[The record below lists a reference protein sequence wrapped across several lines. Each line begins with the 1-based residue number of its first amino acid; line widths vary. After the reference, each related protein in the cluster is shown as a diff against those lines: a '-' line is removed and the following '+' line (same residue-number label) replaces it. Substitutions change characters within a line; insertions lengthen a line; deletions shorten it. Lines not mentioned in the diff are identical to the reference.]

1 MKKKYKLLT
10 ILKKIKKNSLFNS
23 LGTLNNEKNKLEN
36 VNLELQKLL
45 EKSSFKEGSVIS
57 SSQLK
62 NNSFF
67 RADIN
72 EKIEISK
79 NRKLHIEKEITG
91 YVSQISKV
99 NKQQEIIQK
108 KIHEDFIIGQN
119 EKDLKNHQNF
129 KVKNVL

>member
-45 EKSSFKEGSVIS
+45 DKSSFKEGSVIS

-67 RADIN
+67 RADIT
-72 EKIEISK
+72 EKIEISR
-79 NRKLHIEKEITG
+79 NRKLHIEKEISG

>member
-45 EKSSFKEGSVIS
+45 DNCSFKEGSVIS

-67 RADIN
+67 RNNIN
-72 EKIEISK
+72 EKIEISR
-79 NRKLHIEKEITG
+79 NRKFHIEKEITG

-99 NKQQEIIQK
+99 NKQQEIIKK

-119 EKDLKNHQNF
+119 KKDLKNHQNF

>member
-36 VNLELQKLL
+36 VNLELQKVLDNCSL
-45 EKSSFKEGSVIS
+45 KEGSVIT

-67 RADIN
+67 RDNIN
-72 EKIEISK
+72 EKIEISR
-79 NRKLHIEKEITG
+79 NRKFHIEKEITG

-99 NKQQEIIQK
+99 NKQQEVIKK

>member
-23 LGTLNNEKNKLEN
+23 LGTLNNEKNKLKN

-45 EKSSFKEGSVIS
+45 DQSSFKEGSIIS

-67 RADIN
+67 REDIN

-79 NRKLHIEKEITG
+79 NRELHIEKEITG

-129 KVKNVL
+129 KVKSVL

>member
-1 MKKKYKLLT
+1 MKKRYKLLT
-10 ILKKIKKNSLFNS
+10 ILKKIKKNNLFNS
-23 LGTLNNEKNKLEN
+23 LGTLNNEKNKLKN

-45 EKSSFKEGSVIS
+45 DESSLKEGSIMS

-67 RADIN
+67 REDIN

-79 NRKLHIEKEITG
+79 NRELHIEKEITG
-91 YVSQISKV
+91 YVNQISKV
-99 NKQQEIIQK
+99 DKQQEIIQK

-129 KVKNVL
+129 KVKSVL

>member
-10 ILKKIKKNSLFNS
+10 ILKKIKKNNLFNS
-23 LGTLNNEKNKLEN
+23 LGTLNNEKNKLKN

-45 EKSSFKEGSVIS
+45 DKSSFKEGSIIS

-67 RADIN
+67 REDIN

-79 NRKLHIEKEITG
+79 NRELHIEKEITG

-129 KVKNVL
+129 KVKSVL

>member
-45 EKSSFKEGSVIS
+45 DSCSFKEGSVIS

-67 RADIN
+67 RNNIN
-72 EKIEISK
+72 EKIEISR
-79 NRKLHIEKEITG
+79 NRKFHIEKEITG

-108 KIHEDFIIGQN
+108 KIHEDLIIGQN

>member
-1 MKKKYKLLT
+1 MKKRYKLLT
-10 ILKKIKKNSLFNS
+10 IIKKIKKNSLFNS
-23 LGTLNNEKNKLEN
+23 LGTLNNEKNKLKN
-36 VNLELQKLL
+36 INLELQKLL
-45 EKSSFKEGSVIS
+45 DKSSFKEGSIIS

-67 RADIN
+67 REDVN
-72 EKIEISK
+72 QKIEISK
-79 NRKLHIEKEITG
+79 NRELHIEKEITG
-91 YVSQISKV
+91 YISQISKV

>member
-45 EKSSFKEGSVIS
+45 DKSSFKEGSVIS
-57 SSQLK
+57 ASQLK

-67 RADIN
+67 RTDIS

-79 NRKLHIEKEITG
+79 NRKLHIEEEISG
-91 YVSQISKV
+91 YVGQISKV

-119 EKDLKNHQNF
+119 EKDLKNNQNF
-129 KVKNVL
+129 KGKNVL

>member
-10 ILKKIKKNSLFNS
+10 VLKKIKKNSLFNS
-23 LGTLNNEKNKLEN
+23 LGTLHNEKNKLEN
-36 VNLELQKLL
+36 VNSELQKLRD
-45 EKSSFKEGSVIS
+45 KSSFKEGSVIS
-57 SSQLK
+57 SSQLI

-67 RADIN
+67 RANIN
-72 EKIEISK
+72 EKIEISR
-79 NRKLHIEKEITG
+79 NRKIHIEKEITG

>member
-1 MKKKYKLLT
+1 MKKRYKLLT

-36 VNLELQKLL
+36 INLELQQLL
-45 EKSSFKEGSVIS
+45 DKSSFKEGAIIS
-57 SSQLK
+57 SSKLK
-62 NNSFF
+62 NNSYF
-67 RADIN
+67 RENVN
-72 EKIEISK
+72 EKIEISR
-79 NRKLHIEKEITG
+79 NRKLHIEKEITE

-108 KIHEDFIIGQN
+108 KIHEDFIIRQN

-129 KVKNVL
+129 KVRNVL

>member
-1 MKKKYKLLT
+1 MKKKYKLLA

-91 YVSQISKV
+91 YVGQISKV

>member
-23 LGTLNNEKNKLEN
+23 LGTLNNEKNKLDN

-45 EKSSFKEGSVIS
+45 DSCNFKEGSVIT

-67 RADIN
+67 RDNIN
-72 EKIEISK
+72 EKIEISR
-79 NRKLHIEKEITG
+79 NRKFHIEKEITG

-108 KIHEDFIIGQN
+108 KIDEDFIIGQN

>member
-1 MKKKYKLLT
+1 MKKRYKLLT

-23 LGTLNNEKNKLEN
+23 LGTLNNEKHKLKN
-36 VNLELQKLL
+36 INLELQKLL
-45 EKSSFKEGSVIS
+45 DKSSFKEGSIIS

-67 RADIN
+67 RKDIS

-79 NRKLHIEKEITG
+79 NRELHIEKEITG
-91 YVSQISKV
+91 YVGQISKV

-129 KVKNVL
+129 KIKSVL

>member
-10 ILKKIKKNSLFNS
+10 ILKKIKRNSLFNS

-79 NRKLHIEKEITG
+79 NRKLHIEKEISG
-91 YVSQISKV
+91 YVGQISKV

-108 KIHEDFIIGQN
+108 KIHEDFIIQQN
-119 EKDLKNHQNF
+119 EKDLKDHQNF
-129 KVKNVL
+129 KVKSVL

>member
-10 ILKKIKKNSLFNS
+10 ILKKIKKNNLYNS
-23 LGTLNNEKNKLEN
+23 LGTLNTEKKKLESIN
-36 VNLELQKLL
+36 SELQKLL
-45 EKSSFKEGSVIS
+45 NNSSFKEGSIIK

-67 RADIN
+67 KADIS
-72 EKIEISK
+72 EKIEISR
-79 NRKLHIEKEITG
+79 NRKFHIEKEITG

-99 NKQQEIIQK
+99 NKQQEIMQK
-108 KIHEDFIIGQN
+108 KIHRDLIIRQN

-129 KVKNVL
+129 KVKSAL

>member
-1 MKKKYKLLT
+1 MKKRYKLLT

-36 VNLELQKLL
+36 INLELQQLL
-45 EKSSFKEGSVIS
+45 DKSSFKEGAIIS
-57 SSQLK
+57 SSKLK
-62 NNSFF
+62 NNSYF
-67 RADIN
+67 REKIN
-72 EKIEISK
+72 EKIEISR
-79 NRKLHIEKEITG
+79 NRKLHIEKEITE

-108 KIHEDFIIGQN
+108 KIHEDFIIRQN

-129 KVKNVL
+129 KVRNVL

>member
-1 MKKKYKLLT
+1 MKKRYKLLT
-10 ILKKIKKNSLFNS
+10 ILKKIKKNNLFNS
-23 LGTLNNEKNKLEN
+23 LGTLNNEKNKLKN
-36 VNLELQKLL
+36 VNSELQKLL
-45 EKSSFKEGSVIS
+45 DESSLKEGSIMS

-67 RADIN
+67 REDIN

-79 NRKLHIEKEITG
+79 NRELHIEKEITG
-91 YVSQISKV
+91 YVNQISKV
-99 NKQQEIIQK
+99 DKQQEIIQK

-129 KVKNVL
+129 KVKSVL

>member
-45 EKSSFKEGSVIS
+45 DSCNFKEGSVIT

-62 NNSFF
+62 NLKKPKTKYSMFWCEV
-67 RADIN
+67 IN
-72 EKIEISK
+72 
-79 NRKLHIEKEITG
+79 
-91 YVSQISKV
+91 
-99 NKQQEIIQK
+99 K
-108 KIHEDFIIGQN
+108 KIN
-119 EKDLKNHQNF
+119 
-129 KVKNVL
+129 

>member
-45 EKSSFKEGSVIS
+45 DSCSFKEGSVIS

-67 RADIN
+67 RDNIN
-72 EKIEISK
+72 EKIEISR
-79 NRKLHIEKEITG
+79 NRKFHIEKEITG

-129 KVKNVL
+129 KGKNVL

>member
-23 LGTLNNEKNKLEN
+23 LGTLNNEKNKLKN

-45 EKSSFKEGSVIS
+45 DKSSFKEGSIIS

-67 RADIN
+67 REDIN

-79 NRKLHIEKEITG
+79 NRELHIEKEITG

-129 KVKNVL
+129 KVKSVL

>member
-1 MKKKYKLLT
+1 MKKRYKLLT
-10 ILKKIKKNSLFNS
+10 ILKKIKKNNLFNS
-23 LGTLNNEKNKLEN
+23 LGTLNNEKNKLKN

-45 EKSSFKEGSVIS
+45 DESSLKEGSIMS

-67 RADIN
+67 REDIN
-72 EKIEISK
+72 EKMEISK

>member
-45 EKSSFKEGSVIS
+45 DKSSFKEGSVIS

-62 NNSFF
+62 NNCYF
-67 RADIN
+67 RTDIN
-72 EKIEISK
+72 EKIEISR
-79 NRKLHIEKEITG
+79 NRKLHIEKEISG

>member
-45 EKSSFKEGSVIS
+45 DKSSFKEGTVIS
-57 SSQLK
+57 SSQLI

-79 NRKLHIEKEITG
+79 NRKIHLEKEISG

-99 NKQQEIIQK
+99 NKQEEIIQK

-119 EKDLKNHQNF
+119 EKDLKEHQNF
-129 KVKNVL
+129 KVKSVL

>member
-23 LGTLNNEKNKLEN
+23 LGTLNNEKNKLKN
-36 VNLELQKLL
+36 INLELQKLL
-45 EKSSFKEGSVIS
+45 DKSSFKEGSVIS

-62 NNSFF
+62 DNSFF
-67 RADIN
+67 REDIN
-72 EKIEISK
+72 KKIEISK
-79 NRKLHIEKEITG
+79 NREVHIEKEITG

-108 KIHEDFIIGQN
+108 KIHQDFIISQN

-129 KVKNVL
+129 KVKSVL

>member
-23 LGTLNNEKNKLEN
+23 LGTLNNEKNKLKN
-36 VNLELQKLL
+36 INLELQKLL
-45 EKSSFKEGSVIS
+45 DKSSFKEGSVIS

-62 NNSFF
+62 DNSFF
-67 RADIN
+67 REDIN
-72 EKIEISK
+72 KKIEISK
-79 NRKLHIEKEITG
+79 NREVHIEKEITG

-108 KIHEDFIIGQN
+108 KIHQDFIISQN
-119 EKDLKNHQNF
+119 EKDSKNHQNF
-129 KVKNVL
+129 KVKSVL

>member
-1 MKKKYKLLT
+1 MKKKYKLLS
-10 ILKKIKKNSLFNS
+10 ILKKIKKNNLFNS

-45 EKSSFKEGSVIS
+45 DKSSFKEGTVIS
-57 SSQLK
+57 SSQLI

-79 NRKLHIEKEITG
+79 NRKIHIEKEISG

-99 NKQQEIIQK
+99 NKQEEIIQK

-129 KVKNVL
+129 KAKNVL

>member
-1 MKKKYKLLT
+1 MKKKYKLLS
-10 ILKKIKKNSLFNS
+10 ILKKIKKNNLFNS
-23 LGTLNNEKNKLEN
+23 LGTLNNEKNKLED
-36 VNLELQKLL
+36 VNLELTKLL
-45 EKSSFKEGSVIS
+45 EKSSFKEGSIID

-67 RADIN
+67 REDIN
-72 EKIEISK
+72 EKIEISR

-108 KIHEDFIIGQN
+108 KIREDFIIGQN

-129 KVKNVL
+129 KVKNIL

>member
-1 MKKKYKLLT
+1 MKKKYKLLS
-10 ILKKIKKNSLFNS
+10 ILKKIKKNNLFNS
-23 LGTLNNEKNKLEN
+23 LGTLNNEKNKLESI
-36 VNLELQKLL
+36 NLELQKLL
-45 EKSSFKEGSVIS
+45 EKSNFKEGSIIS
-57 SSQLK
+57 ASQLK

-67 RADIN
+67 RRDIN

-108 KIHEDFIIGQN
+108 RIYEDFTILQN
-119 EKDLKNHQNF
+119 KKDLKNQQNF
-129 KVKNVL
+129 KAKNVL

>member
-45 EKSSFKEGSVIS
+45 DKSSFKEGSVIS
-57 SSQLK
+57 ASQLK

-67 RADIN
+67 RTDIS

-79 NRKLHIEKEITG
+79 NRKLHIEEEISG

-99 NKQQEIIQK
+99 NKQQEVIQK

>member
-23 LGTLNNEKNKLEN
+23 LGTLNNEKNKLKN

-45 EKSSFKEGSVIS
+45 DKSSFKEGSIMS

-67 RADIN
+67 REDIN

-79 NRKLHIEKEITG
+79 NRELHIEKEITG
-91 YVSQISKV
+91 YVNQISKV
-99 NKQQEIIQK
+99 DKQQEIIQK

>member
-1 MKKKYKLLT
+1 MKKKYKLLA
-10 ILKKIKKNSLFNS
+10 ILKKIKKNNLFNS

-79 NRKLHIEKEITG
+79 NRKLHIEKEISG
-91 YVSQISKV
+91 YVGQISKV
-99 NKQQEIIQK
+99 NKQQEVIQK

-119 EKDLKNHQNF
+119 EKDLKEHQNF
-129 KVKNVL
+129 KVKNIL

>member
-36 VNLELQKLL
+36 VNLELQKVLDNCSL
-45 EKSSFKEGSVIS
+45 KEGSVIT

-67 RADIN
+67 RDNIN
-72 EKIEISK
+72 EKIEISR
-79 NRKLHIEKEITG
+79 NRKFHIEKEITG

-108 KIHEDFIIGQN
+108 KIHEDLIIGQN

>member
-45 EKSSFKEGSVIS
+45 KESSFKEGSVIS
-57 SSQLK
+57 SSQLI

-67 RADIN
+67 RANIN
-72 EKIEISK
+72 EKIEISR
-79 NRKLHIEKEITG
+79 NRKIHIEKEITG